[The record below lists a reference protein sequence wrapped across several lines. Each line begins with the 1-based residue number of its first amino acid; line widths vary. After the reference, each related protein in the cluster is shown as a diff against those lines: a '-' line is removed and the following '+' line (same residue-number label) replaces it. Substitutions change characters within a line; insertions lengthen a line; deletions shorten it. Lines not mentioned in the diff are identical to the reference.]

1 MKNTDYRIKYITD
14 GKSTGKQTVKIIYRG
29 KYTGTRKLSYR
40 IFSSLKKPSLKAS
53 AVKKGKVKLSW
64 SKVSNAK
71 GYRIYV
77 KEPSSSKYRC
87 RLTKDVMVRS
97 VTHKGLKRGEI
108 YRYKM
113 RAYKI
118 TNGTTEYGPY
128 SKVRTVKIK

>member
-1 MKNTDYRIKYITD
+1 MQNTDYKVSYVTD
-14 GKSTGKQTVKIIYRG
+14 GRSIGKQTVKIIYRG

-71 GYRIYV
+71 GYKIYV
-77 KEPSSSKYRC
+77 KEPGSSKYRC

-97 VTHKGLKRGEI
+97 VTHKGLKRGKT

-128 SKVRTVKIK
+128 SEVRSVKVK